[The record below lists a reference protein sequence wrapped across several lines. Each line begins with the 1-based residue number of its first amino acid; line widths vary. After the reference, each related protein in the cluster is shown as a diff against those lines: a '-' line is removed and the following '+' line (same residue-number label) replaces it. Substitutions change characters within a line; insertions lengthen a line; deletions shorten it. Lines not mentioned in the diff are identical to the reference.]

1 MAQSEGDLETERRG
15 DYETWRDLPAFA
27 RLNDVVGQGK
37 PGRVWE
43 EKGEVKIK
51 VES

>member
-1 MAQSEGDLETERRG
+1 LARRREGDLETERRG
-15 DYETWRDLPAFA
+15 DYETWRDLPAF
-27 RLNDVVGQGK
+27 GK

-43 EKGEVKIK
+43 KKVEVKIK